1 MRASQTLLTVP
12 WAPERHLAWELADV
26 SPLSPQRVRESVDSG
41 LAPIS
46 PLGSGLVRRRFSG
59 TPLLPPL
66 SSRLGTPGE
75 GEPSARV
82 VFTIEARGTEQSHS
96 PGPSR

>member
-1 MRASQTLLTVP
+1 MQASQSLLMVSWVP
-12 WAPERHLAWELADV
+12 EGNPGWEFAYV
-26 SPLSPQRVRESVDSG
+26 SLLSPQRVRESVDSG

-46 PLGSGLVRRRFSG
+46 PLGSGVIRRRFSG
-59 TPLLPPL
+59 TLLLPPL
-66 SSRLGTPGE
+66 STRLGTPGE
-75 GEPSARV
+75 VEPSARV